1 MRRSVANMPAD
12 LTRIR
17 LDDSR
22 DVRYWCRRLSC
33 TQSELRAAVR
43 VLGPVPTDVERFL
56 KRQAANT

>member
-1 MRRSVANMPAD
+1 MPAD

-22 DVRYWCRRLSC
+22 DVRYWCRRLAC